1 VRQNVNAGGVV
12 VLVMNPRRK
21 NLMPDNITIV
31 DGRHLLAANW
41 DRGHPWH
48 RLGKR
53 VTVDM
58 SIEEALE
65 YSMSD
70 DWVYPVSLYDI
81 ESVMVQEGPDGRPFI
96 YVDELEEAPD
106 IVGIKSDV
114 HKLMGHASPD
124 YEIMQRRDILELAY
138 DIVGLSKEDAH
149 IDTIG
154 NLGPRAEKFFVYI
167 RVPDLVIDPNGIA
180 DTIERG
186 LFVATSF
193 NRTLPNI
200 IGYSNIRVVCGNTLQ
215 MALDVGLQQAIRA
228 LHTKNAE
235 ERLRTAAAAIGYV
248 GAVEQVVTQRA
259 EEMLRMDGDKA
270 LITITDEFM
279 PTPDDLGQ
287 TARTRRER
295 QKGDLHI
302 LYDGPGNTNVA
313 KVGRNG
319 WAAYNA
325 FAELTDH
332 GRTVKGPRKSLDRS
346 EGNVLPGQVA
356 NKKIKASELVLSV
369 ASN

>member
-1 VRQNVNAGGVV
+1 
-12 VLVMNPRRK
+12 
-21 NLMPDNITIV
+21 MPDDITIV

-48 RLGKR
+48 RLGKQ
-53 VTVDM
+53 VHADM
-58 SIEEALE
+58 TMEEALE
-65 YSMSD
+65 FSGSND
-70 DWVYPVSLYDI
+70 FVYPVPLYDI
-81 ESVMVQEGPDGRPFI
+81 EGLETVGNGLVIGPQALD
-96 YVDELEEAPD
+96 DLEVPD
-106 IVGIKSDV
+106 LIGIKSD
-114 HKLMGHASPD
+114 KYGIMGHASPD

-138 DIVGLSKEDAH
+138 EIVGLSKESAH

-154 NLGPRAEKFFVYI
+154 NLGRRAEKFFVYI
-167 RVPDLVIDPNGIA
+167 RVPDLVIDPSGIA

-215 MALDVGLQQAIRA
+215 MALQTGLQQSLRA
-228 LHTKNAE
+228 LHTRNAE
-235 ERLRTAAAAIGYV
+235 GRLRTAAAALGYV
-248 GAVEQVVTQRA
+248 GAVEQVVTKRA
-259 EEMLRMDGDKA
+259 EEMLRVDGDRA
-270 LITITDEFM
+270 LVAITEEFF

-313 KVGRNG
+313 EVGRNG

-332 GRTVKGPRKSLDRS
+332 GRTVKGERKHLDRS
-346 EGNVLPGQVA
+346 EGNVLPGQIA
-356 NKKIKASELVLSV
+356 NRKIKASELVLSV
-369 ASN
+369 GSN